1 MISYLHPCLRQKC
14 AMAASAQQ
22 DVTTWLLAWSEGD
35 QSALE
40 RLVPAVYAELHRI
53 AHHYMSQERTDHV
66 LQTTALVNEAYIRLV
81 DSRQQHWRNR
91 AHFLAVSA
99 HVMRQ
104 ILVDFA
110 RSRHSRK
117 RGGKI
122 QQVTLHEAQFLSDE
136 KDIDLIALNDAL
148 DALAAFDKRKSQVVE
163 LHFFGG
169 LGMEEI
175 AEVLKVARSTVLLDL
190 SFAKAWLGRELR
202 RK

>member
-1 MISYLHPCLRQKC
+1 
-14 AMAASAQQ
+14 MAAFAQK
-22 DVTTWLLAWSEGD
+22 DVTEWLQAWSDGD
-35 QSALE
+35 RSALE
-40 RLVPAVYAELHRI
+40 KLVPAVYAELHRI
-53 AHHYMSQERTDHV
+53 AHRYMSQERTDHI
-66 LQTTALVNEAYIRLV
+66 LQTTALVNEAYLRLV
-81 DSRQQHWRNR
+81 DSRQQHWQNR
-91 AHFLAVSA
+91 AHFFAISA
-99 HVMRQ
+99 QVMRQ

-110 RSRHSRK
+110 RSRRSRK

-122 QQVTLHEAQFLSDE
+122 QQVSLHEAQLLSDKE
-136 KDIDLIALNDAL
+136 DIDLIALNDAL